1 MPYTVKID
9 HPNAGESDLF
19 IHGLG
24 TFHNGEEATVS
35 DEQWFRYRA
44 GHAIVNTDIGTDGL
58 VTYDPQLGPDLDD
71 LNLPD
76 WIKITKVDDDGN
88 EVRSEE
94 DGTPTDQSNAAAE
107 TSGVP
112 ELDPA
117 LQEQMVADEQ
127 EAGDQ
132 PVIEAPVTV
141 VPPEETGTAKGG
153 SS

>member
-9 HPNAGESDLF
+9 HPNAGDSDLY

-35 DEQWFRYRA
+35 DDQWFRYRA
-44 GHAIVNTDIGTDGL
+44 GHAIVNTEIGTDGL
-58 VTYDPQLGPDLDD
+58 VKYDPQLGPDLDD

-76 WIKITKVDDDGN
+76 WITITKAD
-88 EVRSEE
+88 EE
-94 DGTPTDQSNAAAE
+94 TQNDEGEKPNGD
-107 TSGVP
+107 
-112 ELDPA
+112 LDPT